1 MSLDQHALQGW
12 LVAGLPVQQ
21 LPVLSTP
28 PVFEFLRVH
37 ASDLIKIRLIDSE
50 QTEAVYLPVTCRK
63 EQKKGE
69 FEGAVAPRCINGGYK
84 RENVMLIQHERVLL
98 TQACLLD
105 V

>member
-37 ASDLIKIRLIDSE
+37 ASDLIEIRLIDSE

-63 EQKKGE
+63 EQKKGGSLKE
-69 FEGAVAPRCINGGYK
+69 LLHHVASTVGTKGK
-84 RENVMLIQHERVLL
+84 M
-98 TQACLLD
+98 
-105 V
+105 